1 MKFQQIYNIINLYL
15 KCHFSAREV
24 NISSLGT
31 TLNQFGSNGPPG
43 YTSLRFVENVS
54 YVLSFMIFSP
64 GTAVGFCFSS
74 DHDLCMP
81 CVDKCMQ
88 DGSLNME
95 QCSFNCNCHWYGK

>member
-1 MKFQQIYNIINLYL
+1 MYFGNSDLL
-15 KCHFSAREV
+15 
-24 NISSLGT
+24 ISLGQMETALNPKLGT

-43 YTSLRFVENVS
+43 YTSLGFVENVS

-95 QCSFNCNCHWYGK
+95 QCSFKCHCHWYGK